1 MGRGKPK
8 NPKDEYEVIGLGKP
22 NEVSKS
28 PWEYKVSK
36 RVKEA
41 QGKQM
46 GQGCPREKGT
56 QEPIGKKAHGRVKP
70 LGKEYTAG
78 PKGPDM
84 IKSLQQEWQENMAE
98 HDDNQEMGWKKYKA
112 QYQREPTP

>member
-1 MGRGKPK
+1 M
-8 NPKDEYEVIGLGKP
+8 NPKDEYEIIGPGKL

-36 RVKEA
+36 RAKEA

-78 PKGPDM
+78 PKGPDK
-84 IKSLQQEWQENMAE
+84 IKSLQ
-98 HDDNQEMGWKKYKA
+98 WK
-112 QYQREPTP
+112 

>member
-1 MGRGKPK
+1 M
-8 NPKDEYEVIGLGKP
+8 NPKDKYKVIELRKS
-22 NEVSKS
+22 NEVSKN

-36 RVKEA
+36 KAKEA

-78 PKGPDM
+78 PKGLGR
-84 IKSLQQEWQENMAE
+84 IKSLQ
-98 HDDNQEMGWKKYKA
+98 
-112 QYQREPTP
+112 